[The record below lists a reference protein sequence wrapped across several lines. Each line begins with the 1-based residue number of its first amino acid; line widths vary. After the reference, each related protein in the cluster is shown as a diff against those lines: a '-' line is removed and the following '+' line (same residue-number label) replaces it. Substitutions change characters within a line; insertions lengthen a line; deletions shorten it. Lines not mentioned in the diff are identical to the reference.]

1 MGNAAT
7 IQSRERKSR
16 QRFHLEIVSDD
27 VGHLREQQEAVICA
41 IQTKVMAG
49 RWRNQILSKAS
60 SRLPSRLPKTRSVAK
75 PAVSP
80 GTDHDSRDVEV
91 YTGGNRVFRG
101 SRLKALTKLGDYVLK
116 RKLGEG
122 SFAQVRLATHNLTG
136 ESVAVKL
143 FDKTKKLSE
152 YELKHFYREATVL
165 QRVQSKHA
173 AAAFQFLDAEFVY
186 ALVFELIETDL
197 LDDVTKSGPYNEDK
211 ARITIRQ
218 VISGIEAVHA
228 VDLVHR
234 DLKLENI
241 GVTKEGVVKLL
252 DFGLA
257 GDIRGKDMLETQ
269 CGTMMY
275 SAPELLGDGPYGKQV
290 DIWSIGVVL
299 YSLLYAR
306 LPYDDGTRRNRDLT
320 QLHAMMLDHE
330 YVCCTTLVALP
341 ASRDSIPRES
351 RWPVGVLTRILTR
364 RYALPDGSPESLKQV
379 FRGLLEVRPHR
390 RVTCE
395 ELWANPWIKNERD
408 GHPSLAP
415 ITLLATST
423 AITDDTIDMEIVESV
438 AKQTGL
444 AVPTCVQSVIRNRC
458 DPVCGAYHT
467 RARHKQSVSDGTAI
481 ALPLVEVEASPK
493 KGIQRKSRIS
503 SLCKVFQR
511 TSSDKSKDTKESKA
525 SSKLRGRK
533 KGGNNAEKKLST
545 TVHMPA
551 GLPAIDAGSKGGK
564 RRHSPPGRGIRRKQ
578 VRPEA

>member
-330 YVCCTTLVALP
+330 Y
-341 ASRDSIPRES
+341 
-351 RWPVGVLTRILTR
+351 
-364 RYALPDGSPESLKQV
+364 ALPDGSPESLKQV